1 VEVEK
6 LVSMTVLPEVTW
18 VLVTGHTVVEV
29 STMTVVITSDGA
41 GLLAMLAGEVAG
53 LEEFA

>member
-6 LVSMTVLPEVTW
+6 LVSMLVLPEVTW

-29 STMTVVITSDGA
+29 STITVVMTSDGA
-41 GLLAMLAGEVAG
+41 GAVVVTPAAVRVKVE
-53 LEEFA
+53 